1 MTAIPF
7 IGGERA
13 VTNIRPRTNDKK
25 KPIALMTAAVLL
37 AFVLIPFGSLSPIVT
52 ADETAPA
59 PSRSGRIVQY
69 VQDASSFPLTDA
81 QAQQIDQINYAFA
94 LIADG
99 QADVSHMRVLDE
111 VQRYL
116 MRHPHITGVLS
127 IGGWGAD
134 GFSQACQ
141 TPAGRQLLTNSLLS
155 LMDAYGFTGVD
166 IDWEYPGMSSGGT
179 ASSESDVENWYALLS
194 LLRAGLDE
202 REASTG
208 REYVLSVALSA
219 GEEQIAAIDGERLNS
234 LVDQAVVMAYDL
246 RGFDRMTGHHA
257 GLYPD
262 GETMLS
268 GAWAVLA
275 WMNSGLS
282 ADRILLGIPQY
293 GRMWRN
299 VSSTGDGLHARAE
312 TSGNKIIPLNDIPG
326 MIESGGY
333 ARHYDGNAQAPYL
346 FNGTNFVSYDD
357 AESAAAKAAYA
368 QEHGLL
374 GTALWA
380 AGHDV
385 NGMLL
390 DALDAAFAPQSDEN
404 PSN

>member
-1 MTAIPF
+1 M
-7 IGGERA
+7 
-13 VTNIRPRTNDKK
+13 TNIRPRTNDKK
-25 KPIALMTAAVLL
+25 KQIALLTAALLL
-37 AFVLIPFGSLSPIVT
+37 ALILIPFGGISPVVT
-52 ADETAPA
+52 ADETVPA

-69 VQDASSFPLTDA
+69 VHDASSFPLTDA

-94 LIADG
+94 LISNG
-99 QADVSHMRVLDE
+99 QADVSHMRGLDE

-134 GFSQACQ
+134 GFSEACQ
-141 TPAGRQLLTNSLLS
+141 TAAGRQLLTNSLLA

-166 IDWEYPGMSSGGT
+166 IDWEYPGISSGGT
-179 ASSESDVENWYALLS
+179 ASSENDVENWYALLS
-194 LLRAGLDE
+194 LLRTGLDE
-202 REASTG
+202 REAATG

-219 GEEQIAAIDGERLNS
+219 GEDQIASIDGERLNGI
-234 LVDQAVVMAYDL
+234 VDQAVVMAYDL

-268 GAWAVLA
+268 GAWAVQS
-275 WMNSGLS
+275 WINSGLS
-282 ADRILLGIPQY
+282 ADRILLGVPQY

-299 VSSTGDGLHARAE
+299 VAASADGLHARAE
-312 TSGNKIIPLNDIPG
+312 TSGNKIIPLSDIPG

-333 ARHYDGNAQAPYL
+333 TRHYDGHAQAPYL
-346 FNGTNFVSYDD
+346 FNGTNFVSFDD
-357 AESAAAKAAYA
+357 AESAAAKAAYV

-380 AGHDV
+380 AGHDPD
-385 NGMLL
+385 GTLL
-390 DALDAAFAPQSDEN
+390 AALSTAFAPPNDEN
-404 PSN
+404 PAN